1 MNNIVLRIFRRYVQ
15 RHAHMDKKGF
25 PLIDSRGCSFG
36 HIDRISIRENRLWVE
51 GWALSNLVG
60 IASGE
65 HMTECVPSL
74 SREDVVSKVS
84 EARDRTPGFILDIPL
99 SQNRTVFWTQLD
111 TFRYVQ
117 PLPQI
122 TTSDLKEMQRAQI
135 IPFFYNAILALP
147 AAVHWFLKRDMASV
161 ARIKTLLKLDY
172 SPRSAQLNNFLFSD
186 DVDIKDN
193 QPVALQKTAIT
204 IVMPVYNAFH
214 LLPDVVAR
222 ILKHTDLPWRLI
234 IVEDYSSDARVR
246 PWLKKWRDDLPSEH
260 IKKILLIENDKNL
273 GFVQSVNAALGLAIP
288 HKNHVVLLNS
298 DAFVPERWAS
308 RLIRPILD
316 HENIA
321 TVTPMSNDAE
331 IFSVPNICES
341 TTLNPGEGD
350 EIDKVAQKFFS
361 GADLAEAPTGVGF
374 CMAINI
380 NYLCRFPTFD
390 PIFERGYGEEVD
402 WCQRVRLK
410 GGRHLGIG
418 GLFVEHRGG
427 TSFGSENKQKLIEN
441 NNRIISSRYP
451 RYDSDVQE
459 FITHDPLNTPRLA
472 LAFAWIAA
480 RQKAAVKVY
489 IAHSLGGGAE
499 NYLQDCIRNEIISGQ
514 NAIVLRLGGT
524 SRWKIEIYTLTGII
538 RGETNCT
545 DFVGRLLGIL
555 RQKRIIYS
563 CAVGDRDPIN
573 IPNILIRFANGEND
587 ELEVLMHDYFPLSP
601 SYTLLEK
608 DGVYRGVPRPE
619 PQPDSI
625 HSIVRADGSRADLED
640 WRASWGQLLKAAHI
654 ITTFSDNSRQL
665 VVTAYPAYRNKVV
678 VVPHQISI
686 GNIRISNKKINSK
699 VPVIGILGNIGYQK
713 GAGVLCSLSK
723 LLSDNGKARV
733 VVLGNV
739 DPTYTM
745 TDAVHIHGDYKTSD
759 IPGLVMR
766 YQISRWLIPSIWP
779 ETFSYTTH
787 EALATGLPV
796 FSFNLGAQ
804 GDAVQAAAR
813 KLGYGGTISLH
824 EGRFCIESMLTY
836 ILENKGCSSKPPSNF
851 EKSKLF
857 AHQP

>member
-1 MNNIVLRIFRRYVQ
+1 MNNRVLRIFRRYVQ

-25 PLIDSRGCSFG
+25 PLIDSRGCPFG

-60 IASGE
+60 IANGE
-65 HMTECVPSL
+65 HKIECVPSL

-84 EARDRTPGFILDIPL
+84 EARDKNPGFILDIPL
-99 SQNRTVFWTQLD
+99 SQNYTVFWTQLD
-111 TFRYVQ
+111 KFRYVQ
-117 PLPQI
+117 PLPPI
-122 TTSDLKEMQRAQI
+122 TTSELKEMQRAQI
-135 IPFFYNAILALP
+135 IPFLYNAILAFP
-147 AAVHWFLKRDMASV
+147 AAIHWFLKRDMASV
-161 ARIKTLLKLDY
+161 ARIKALLKLDY
-172 SPRSAQLNNFLFSD
+172 SPRSAQLNNFLFYD
-186 DVDIKDN
+186 DVNIQGN
-193 QPVALQKTAIT
+193 QPVELQKTAIT
-204 IVMPVYNAFH
+204 IIMPVYNAFH

-222 ILKHTDLPWRLI
+222 ILKHTDLPWHLI
-234 IVEDYSSDARVR
+234 IVEDYSSDSRVR
-246 PWLKKWRDDLPSEH
+246 PWLKKWRDNLPSEYLN
-260 IKKILLIENDKNL
+260 KISLIENDKNL
-273 GFVQSVNAALGLAIP
+273 GFVKSVNAALSLAIP
-288 HKNHVVLLNS
+288 QKNHVVLLNS

-308 RLIRPILD
+308 RLIRPIID
-316 HENIA
+316 YENIA

-331 IFSVPNICES
+331 IFSVPNICKT

-350 EIDKVAQKFFS
+350 EIDKVAQKFFP
-361 GADLAEAPTGVGF
+361 GADVAEVPTGVGF

-380 NYLCRFPTFD
+380 NYLRRFPKFD

-427 TSFGSENKQKLIEN
+427 TSFGSKNKKKLIEN
-441 NNRIISSRYP
+441 NNEIISSRYP

-459 FITHDPLNTPRLA
+459 FIIHDPLNTPRLA

-480 RQKAAVKVY
+480 SQKVAVKIYV
-489 IAHSLGGGAE
+489 AHSLGGGAE
-499 NYLQDCIRNEIISGQ
+499 NYLQDCIKNNIIGGQ
-514 NAIVLRLGGT
+514 NTIVLRLGGT
-524 SRWKIEIYTLTGII
+524 SRWKIEIHTSSDII

-555 RQKRIIYS
+555 HQKRIIYS

-573 IPNILIRFANGEND
+573 IPSILIKFANQEND
-587 ELEVLMHDYFPLSP
+587 KIEVLMHDYFPLSP

-608 DGVYRGVPRPE
+608 DGVYRGVPMPE
-619 PQPDSI
+619 TQTDSI
-625 HSIVRADGSRADLED
+625 HSVVRADGTKADLED
-640 WRASWGQLLKAAHI
+640 WRASWGQLLKAAHV

-665 VVTAYPAYRNKVV
+665 VVAAYPAHRNKVV
-678 VVPHQISI
+678 IVPHQISVGDI
-686 GNIRISNKKINSK
+686 QISRNEITSK

-713 GAGVLCSLSK
+713 GAGVLRSMSK
-723 LLSDNGKARV
+723 FLSDSGKARM

-759 IPGLVMR
+759 IPGLVTR

-796 FSFNLGAQ
+796 FSFDLGAQ

-824 EGRFCIESMLTY
+824 EGHFCIESMLTY
-836 ILENKGCSSKPPSNF
+836 ILETEGLLSNPPSNF

-857 AHQP
+857 AHQL